1 MMTDK
6 IIDWC
11 TIHRKKIAYAI
22 AGLNVLGGASLLL
35 SGQDTNGWLQIFIGG
50 VILLDTAT
58 TP

>member
-1 MMTDK
+1 MKDK

-11 TIHRKKIAYAI
+11 SIHRKKIAYTI

-35 SGQDTNGWLQIFIGG
+35 SGQDTNGWLQIFIGS
-50 VILLDTAT
+50 VILLDTTT

>member
-1 MMTDK
+1 MKDK

-11 TIHRKKIAYAI
+11 TIHRKKIAYTI
-22 AGLNVLGGASLLL
+22 AGLNFLGGISLLL
-35 SGQDTNGWLQIFIGG
+35 NGQDANAWMQIFIGS

>member
-1 MMTDK
+1 MKEK

-11 TIHRKKIAYAI
+11 SIHRKKIAYTI

-35 SGQDTNGWLQIFIGG
+35 TGQETNGWLQIFIGS
-50 VILLDTAT
+50 VILLDTTT

>member
-1 MMTDK
+1 MKDK
-6 IIDWC
+6 IIDWFS
-11 TIHRKKIAYAI
+11 IHRKKIAYTI

-35 SGQDTNGWLQIFIGG
+35 SGQDTNGWLQIFIGS